1 MKDWEL
7 IVRRLNETGDR
18 ACLGPLSDAL
28 EDDDR
33 LDAARGLRRVQELAL
48 WPCDAR
54 ADYRWVEAQ
63 LARGYGPAGTP
74 ALSRAALEKTA
85 PRIWEWRRHQPGIVP
100 GDAVAREF
108 ELPAWLFDKFQ
119 PWRYVASGATFRSFQ
134 SLGDALLE
142 LAEYLGC
149 PAVRDREPLYE
160 VGLVYRST
168 AAITGVSD
176 AGTEVEVPAGR
187 LWRVTAVH
195 ELGDPDDRRYTVVL
209 VNKRGLPHRRGIS
222 YDGAWDGLLVA

>member
-7 IVRRLNETGDR
+7 IVRRLDDTGDR

-33 LDAARGLRRVQELAL
+33 TAAARGLRRVMELGL

-54 ADYRWVEAQ
+54 ADYRWVQAQ
-63 LARGYGPAGTP
+63 LARGYGPAGPP
-74 ALSRAALEKTA
+74 ALARAALEKTA

-108 ELPAWLFDKFQ
+108 ELPAWLFDKFE
-119 PWRYVASGATFRSFQ
+119 PWRYVASGATFRSFAT
-134 SLGDALLE
+134 LGDALLE
-142 LAEYLGC
+142 LAEYLGS
-149 PAVRDREPLYE
+149 PAVRDRQPLYE
-160 VGLVYRST
+160 VGLVYR
-168 AAITGVSD
+168 AADAIIGID
-176 AGTEVEVPAGR
+176 AAGTEVEVPAGR

-195 ELGDPDDRRYTVVL
+195 EHGSPEDRRYTVVL
-209 VNKRGLPHRRGIS
+209 VTSGGRTSRRGIS
-222 YDGAWDGLLVA
+222 YDGAWDGLLVV